1 MICLYDLPDIHFP
14 PSRCN
19 LFAIAY
25 IYGAVATTHS
35 ICSLLGAVEGS
46 YTGLHTRLRTESD
59 GLDRGRELHHNWLGL
74 MKEKSLYIARFDGSK
89 KMVETV
95 VILPIEKSSVALD
108 FQGELHG

>member
-1 MICLYDLPDIHFP
+1 
-14 PSRCN
+14 
-19 LFAIAY
+19 
-25 IYGAVATTHS
+25 
-35 ICSLLGAVEGS
+35 
-46 YTGLHTRLRTESD
+46 
-59 GLDRGRELHHNWLGL
+59 